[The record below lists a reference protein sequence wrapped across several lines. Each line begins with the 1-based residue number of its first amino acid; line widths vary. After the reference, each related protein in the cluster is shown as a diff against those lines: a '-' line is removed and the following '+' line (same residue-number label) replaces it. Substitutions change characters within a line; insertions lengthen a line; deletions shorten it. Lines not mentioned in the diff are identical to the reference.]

1 MRGNVDGSATDHL
14 LCSEA
19 NAERLRSSVAQ
30 MKAGDTVSVQVENPL
45 TVQELEEWIAADVET
60 VKSAVAWLL
69 AELLHTARRV
79 GYSLHETDTDPC
91 ITAVRRMQQKLDDG
105 QKNATEPLLAL
116 NEIWRESL
124 LLFLQKSKV
133 AGSSR
138 PA

>member
-30 MKAGDTVSVQVENPL
+30 MKAGDTVSVQVENL
-45 TVQELEEWIAADVET
+45 TMQGLEEWIEADVET

-116 NEIWRESL
+116 NEIWREPL
-124 LLFLQKSKV
+124 LRFLQKFSAKV
-133 AGSSR
+133 
-138 PA
+138 

>member
-45 TVQELEEWIAADVET
+45 TVQGLEEWIEADVET
-60 VKSAVAWLL
+60 VKSAVSELL

-79 GYSLHETDTDPC
+79 GYSLHETDTAKEKP
-91 ITAVRRMQQKLDDG
+91 
-105 QKNATEPLLAL
+105 
-116 NEIWRESL
+116 
-124 LLFLQKSKV
+124 
-133 AGSSR
+133 
-138 PA
+138 